1 MHEARWQQLF
11 LRLTSRV
18 VLGVLIAV
26 PTVAIAEPPAV
37 VLQIPLAQDDELM
50 TPHLITFPTID
61 LADRLEEPGV
71 LDRALDWAGLGI
83 QAQLKA
89 DNTLLPIEAE
99 PGLQFSLD
107 PDHREVFVGWRFEF

>member
-1 MHEARWQQLF
+1 MHVARWQQLF

-26 PTVAIAEPPAV
+26 PTVVIAEPPAV
-37 VLQIPLAQDDELM
+37 VLQIPLAQDDGLVA
-50 TPHLITFPTID
+50 PHRVTFPTID

-71 LDRALDWAGLGI
+71 FDRALDWAGLGI

-107 PDHREVFVGWRFEF
+107 PDHREVVVGWRFQF